1 MLYKTIFGSIEFAHV
16 RGGSKDKP
24 ANSPPPP
31 KKKRKIKNIKQEK
44 IN

>member
-31 KKKRKIKNIKQEK
+31 KKKMIKNIKQEK